1 MDFPVNKGKQKGKK
15 TVNQEELLEVP
26 DGWKEPGI
34 SKEQNPHGVV
44 SESSFATLFPK
55 YRENYINE
63 CWPLVKKTLGD
74 HNIKAELDLVEGSMT
89 VRTTKKTW
97 DPYIII
103 KARDLLKLLAR
114 SVPYEQAV
122 RVLEDDTACD
132 IIKIGSLTRNK
143 ERFVK
148 RRQRLIGP
156 NGSTLKA
163 IEILTDCYILVQ
175 GNTVSA
181 LGPYKG
187 LREVRKIVEDTMKN
201 IHPIYNIK
209 TLMIKKELAKDP
221 ELRNENWERF
231 IPKFKSKNISKR
243 KQPKKKRVKKPYTPF
258 PPPQP
263 ESKVDKELAS
273 GEYFLKPHQ
282 KKAKIQQEKKEKQ
295 LKAVQKSQEKRAKA
309 FVAPKEDTAPPK
321 KKQKVSDDVNVDELK
336 KKIKKSQCDFFSALY
351 KLQDLLREEEKLQ
364 LDLSRYISSVQEYEQ
379 DVPLEIL
386 RFSESLKIKRK
397 TINDG
402 SAYIEHPVNDFHL
415 LYRFVVEWQ
424 SVFDIIFC
432 KDCEETE
439 AAKDFNFT
447 VQLVSKRLG
456 LWPSSY
462 DLDGASSALLRLWK
476 VYKLDLNEFINGI
489 VQTYTADQPMSDD
502 EVLTVAKFADS
513 VKDDYSEMRWLKA
526 LYKRLQTQDGFS
538 HSQTTVIRVARS
550 LAASFYKLGFPKKGI
565 FILEPFQSLENRDI
579 NSDVAFYLSNA
590 TSDENETIPEPA
602 TEDAMYEALCREEQK
617 SLHELAKLRCF
628 LRDTVIPYYKAK
640 EEVVNYEPRIA
651 IFHDVISPT
660 SIEHLKSIA
669 SKGLTRSTVFLE
681 NTGPN
686 GQVTITY
693 GKQDNI
699 RVSQTCWIRTD
710 EYPELLRLENR
721 IQLITGLSAEY
732 KPVRSHSEKFQV
744 VNYGVGGMY
753 TAHHDYTE
761 YKRGIISNPMDSE
774 DISTSGDRMATWMF
788 YMNDVKAGGA
798 TVFPEVR
805 TRIPVAKG
813 GAAFWFNL
821 RPSGATDPRTL
832 HGGCPVLVGSKW
844 VTNKW
849 IREEGQ
855 MDRRLC
861 GLTEDA
867 VEDFPKI

>member
-1 MDFPVNKGKQKGKK
+1 
-15 TVNQEELLEVP
+15 
-26 DGWKEPGI
+26 
-34 SKEQNPHGVV
+34 
-44 SESSFATLFPK
+44 
-55 YRENYINE
+55 
-63 CWPLVKKTLGD
+63 
-74 HNIKAELDLVEGSMT
+74 
-89 VRTTKKTW
+89 
-97 DPYIII
+97 
-103 KARDLLKLLAR
+103 
-114 SVPYEQAV
+114 
-122 RVLEDDTACD
+122 
-132 IIKIGSLTRNK
+132 
-143 ERFVK
+143 
-148 RRQRLIGP
+148 
-156 NGSTLKA
+156 
-163 IEILTDCYILVQ
+163 
-175 GNTVSA
+175 
-181 LGPYKG
+181 
-187 LREVRKIVEDTMKN
+187 
-201 IHPIYNIK
+201 
-209 TLMIKKELAKDP
+209 
-221 ELRNENWERF
+221 
-231 IPKFKSKNISKR
+231 
-243 KQPKKKRVKKPYTPF
+243 
-258 PPPQP
+258 
-263 ESKVDKELAS
+263 
-273 GEYFLKPHQ
+273 
-282 KKAKIQQEKKEKQ
+282 
-295 LKAVQKSQEKRAKA
+295 
-309 FVAPKEDTAPPK
+309 
-321 KKQKVSDDVNVDELK
+321 
-336 KKIKKSQCDFFSALY
+336 
-351 KLQDLLREEEKLQ
+351 
-364 LDLSRYISSVQEYEQ
+364 
-379 DVPLEIL
+379 
-386 RFSESLKIKRK
+386 
-397 TINDG
+397 
-402 SAYIEHPVNDFHL
+402 
-415 LYRFVVEWQ
+415 
-424 SVFDIIFC
+424 
-432 KDCEETE
+432 
-439 AAKDFNFT
+439 
-447 VQLVSKRLG
+447 
-456 LWPSSY
+456 
-462 DLDGASSALLRLWK
+462 
-476 VYKLDLNEFINGI
+476 
-489 VQTYTADQPMSDD
+489 MSDD

-628 LRDTVIPYYKAK
+628 LRDTIIPYYKAK

-710 EYPELLRLENR
+710 EYPELSRLENR

-761 YKRGIISNPMDSE
+761 YKLGIISNPMDSE

-813 GAAFWFNL
+813 GAAFWYNL

-861 GLTEDA
+861 GLTEEA

>member
-1 MDFPVNKGKQKGKK
+1 MLR
-15 TVNQEELLEVP
+15 LLVLL
-26 DGWKEPGI
+26 G
-34 SKEQNPHGVV
+34 
-44 SESSFATLFPK
+44 LF
-55 YRENYINE
+55 
-63 CWPLVKKTLGD
+63 
-74 HNIKAELDLVEGSMT
+74 
-89 VRTTKKTW
+89 
-97 DPYIII
+97 
-103 KARDLLKLLAR
+103 
-114 SVPYEQAV
+114 SV
-122 RVLEDDTACD
+122 L
-132 IIKIGSLTRNK
+132 
-143 ERFVK
+143 
-148 RRQRLIGP
+148 
-156 NGSTLKA
+156 
-163 IEILTDCYILVQ
+163 
-175 GNTVSA
+175 
-181 LGPYKG
+181 
-187 LREVRKIVEDTMKN
+187 
-201 IHPIYNIK
+201 
-209 TLMIKKELAKDP
+209 
-221 ELRNENWERF
+221 
-231 IPKFKSKNISKR
+231 
-243 KQPKKKRVKKPYTPF
+243 
-258 PPPQP
+258 
-263 ESKVDKELAS
+263 
-273 GEYFLKPHQ
+273 
-282 KKAKIQQEKKEKQ
+282 
-295 LKAVQKSQEKRAKA
+295 
-309 FVAPKEDTAPPK
+309 
-321 KKQKVSDDVNVDELK
+321 
-336 KKIKKSQCDFFSALY
+336 QCDFFSALY

-364 LDLSRYISSVQEYEQ
+364 LDLSRYISSVKENEQ

-628 LRDTVIPYYKAK
+628 LRDTIIPYYKAK

-710 EYPELLRLENR
+710 EYPELSRLENR

-761 YKRGIISNPMDSE
+761 YKLGIISNPMDSE

-805 TRIPVAKG
+805 TRIPVAK
-813 GAAFWFNL
+813 
-821 RPSGATDPRTL
+821 
-832 HGGCPVLVGSKW
+832 
-844 VTNKW
+844 
-849 IREEGQ
+849 
-855 MDRRLC
+855 
-861 GLTEDA
+861 
-867 VEDFPKI
+867 